1 VRRGSVVALLA
12 VCGPGVLAGL
22 SDDDPAGITTYSILG
37 AKYGYRLLWVLA
49 LSTAALIVC
58 VMGPHAIGR
67 AGRLLTGLALAL
79 VGVSVS
85 ALAVLTVA

>member
-1 VRRGSVVALLA
+1 VLLLVLLPFMRGLA
-12 VCGPGVLAGL
+12 REP
-22 SDDDPAGITTYSILG
+22 S
-37 AKYGYRLLWVLA
+37 
-49 LSTAALIVC
+49 